1 MSKTLTVVGLG
12 GSMAK
17 ISRSRAA
24 LRLALDGVADAGA
37 NVELLDI
44 RELDLPMYDP
54 DDYARSRQLRD

>member
-24 LRLALDGVADAGA
+24 LRLALDGVADAGV

-54 DDYARSRQLRD
+54 DDYARPRQLRD